1 MSFPSRYALMMAGPL
16 VVACRSDP
24 TAIDATPLPAPA
36 SLSSISLNRA
46 IHLQWADN
54 AAQSDPSRFERYQ
67 VYSAGYD
74 LDQGVCRSDWVVEGT
89 TVSDEFLVTLITNGV
104 PRCFGVSAI
113 SVEGVESDWSPLWQD
128 TPRPDARNV
137 LVYADAQNAT
147 QSGFRFWQDANNDG
161 AAQPTELGIVTAESR
176 TDIDFSVYRDP
187 GDSSL
192 WLVPQFAGDSLRL
205 YSNSPVADLTSIDFA
220 PAAGYSRDMFEAVA
234 GYGYVF
240 QRLENGQYHYAGL
253 RVTHASRQYVIFDF
267 SVQTDPGNPELVVMG
282 GGLVANVT
290 GSQVTGGQ

>member
-1 MSFPSRYALMMAGPL
+1 MSFPSRYALMMTGLL
-16 VVACRSDP
+16 VVGCRSDP
-24 TAIDATPLPAPA
+24 TAIDTTPLPAPA
-36 SLSSISLNRA
+36 SLASISLNRA

-74 LDQGVCRSDWVVEGT
+74 LDQGVCRSDWVIEGT
-89 TVSDEFLVTLITNGV
+89 TVSDEFLVTLLTNGV
-104 PRCFGVSAI
+104 PHCFAVSAI
-113 SVEGVESDWSPLWQD
+113 SVEGVESAWSPLWQD

-137 LVYADAQNAT
+137 LVYAGAASPG
-147 QSGFRFWQDANNDG
+147 QSGFRFWQDANHNG
-161 AAQPTELGIVTAESR
+161 AAESGELGLVQAGNL

-187 GDSSL
+187 SDSSL

-240 QRLENGQYHYAGL
+240 QRRENGQYHYAGL
-253 RVTHASRQYVIFDF
+253 RVTHANRQYVIFDF
-267 SVQTDPGNPELVVMG
+267 SVQTDPGNPELVVIG

-290 GSQVTGGQ
+290 GSQVTGGR